1 MSSRGVRYNE
11 DRALEG
17 LCYVEKIQNNDAL
30 KKYTKPLVKILRS
43 ESEKKKKKKV
53 VINALTK
60 LSFEN
65 IPDAI
70 SIADTEGDLI
80 EGLHRVL
87 ENPCCLQLKESISHI
102 FYVLLKNLEV

>member
-1 MSSRGVRYNE
+1 LSSRGVRYNE
-11 DRALEG
+11 NRALEG

-43 ESEKKKKKKV
+43 KSEKKKKV